1 MAIRILIVD
10 DSSTIRQF
18 LRECFQEQPD
28 CRVVGWAGN
37 GIDGLAK
44 VQSLKPDVVIMD
56 VEMPLMDGLEAL
68 AELMAS
74 NPVPVVVFSSITA
87 KGVSATLRALDL
99 GAVDVLEK
107 PANSGDWDRIA
118 SKIVLSVRGAARA
131 NLCRQQ
137 REDKLPG
144 LTASQYDIIVLGCST
159 GGPAALSRLVPAL
172 PAPYPLPIVIAQ
184 HMPGVFLEAMA
195 ARLDQYSRVDV
206 RIAVEGLPIQ
216 AGCVWIAPGGKQTTI
231 RRKGQALVFGIG
243 DHSDYTGHYQP
254 SVDILLS
261 SAARVC
267 GKRTLAVVMT
277 GMGRDGAVGAKSIY
291 ELGGAVIAQD
301 RESSVIYGMPGA
313 IAEAGHATWQLSLG
327 DIGKLLKELSGGES
341 R

>member
-18 LRECFQEQPD
+18 LRECFQDQSD
-28 CRVVGWAGN
+28 CKVVGWAGN

-44 VQSLKPDVVIMD
+44 VRSLKPDVVIMD

-68 AELMAS
+68 AELMTS

-107 PANSGDWDRIA
+107 PANSGEWDRIA

-131 NLCRQQ
+131 NLRRQQ
-137 REDKLPG
+137 REEKLPG
-144 LTASQYDIIVLGCST
+144 LSAGQYDIIVIGCST

-195 ARLDQYSRVDV
+195 VRLDQYSGVDV
-206 RIAVEGLPIQ
+206 RIAAHGLPIQ
-216 AGCVWIAPGGKQTTI
+216 PGCVWISPGGKQTTI
-231 RRKGQALVFGIG
+231 RRKGQTLVFEVG
-243 DHSDYTGHYQP
+243 DHPDYTGHYQP

-267 GKRTLAVVMT
+267 GSRTLAVVMT